1 MEEWVLLFDLLYSY
15 LKQCHKTW
23 EVLQKLRGRP
33 NCLECRHQFV
43 DIAAPAL
50 HRYAIHF
57 CRLALKQQER
67 DGQNFIL
74 RRWLSETHSILQEYQ
89 VPINKLSL
97 VEVKSGISLLLRHPS
112 QLSSVQ
118 NSAQE
123 VLYDCTFSSR
133 PVKRVKFDTV
143 SAAVLPELLPDLPQ
157 AVVACETEELQDS
170 GEIVFDPLYFQ
181 M

>member
-1 MEEWVLLFDLLYSY
+1 M
-15 LKQCHKTW
+15 
-23 EVLQKLRGRP
+23 
-33 NCLECRHQFV
+33 
-43 DIAAPAL
+43 
-50 HRYAIHF
+50 
-57 CRLALKQQER
+57 
-67 DGQNFIL
+67 
-74 RRWLSETHSILQEYQ
+74 QEYQ

-97 VEVKSGISLLLRHPS
+97 VEVKSGINLLLRHPS

-123 VLYDCTFSSR
+123 VLYDCTCSSR

-143 SAAVLPELLPDLPQ
+143 SVAVLPELIPDLAQ

>member
-15 LKQCHKTW
+15 LKQCHQTW
-23 EVLQKLRGRP
+23 EVLQKLRERP
-33 NCLECRHQFV
+33 NYLECRHQFV
-43 DIAAPAL
+43 DIVAPAL

-57 CRLALKQQER
+57 RRLALKQQER

-74 RRWLSETHSILQEYQ
+74 RRWLSETRSILQEYQ

-97 VEVKSGISLLLRHPS
+97 VEVKSGINLLLRHPS

-123 VLYDCTFSSR
+123 ILYDRPCSSR
-133 PVKRVKFDTV
+133 TAKRVKFDTV
-143 SAAVLPELLPDLPQ
+143 SVADLPELVPDLPQ
-157 AVVACETEELQDS
+157 AVVACEPEVLQDS
-170 GEIVFDPLYFQ
+170 GEVMLEPFYFPL
-181 M
+181 

>member
-1 MEEWVLLFDLLYSY
+1 M
-15 LKQCHKTW
+15 
-23 EVLQKLRGRP
+23 
-33 NCLECRHQFV
+33 
-43 DIAAPAL
+43 DIVAPAL
-50 HRYAIHF
+50 HRYAVHF
-57 CRLALKQQER
+57 RRLALKQQER

-97 VEVKSGISLLLRHPS
+97 VEVKSGINLLLRHPS
-112 QLSSVQ
+112 QLSSAQ

-123 VLYDCTFSSR
+123 ILYDRSCSSR
-133 PVKRVKFDTV
+133 TVKRVKFDTV
-143 SAAVLPELLPDLPQ
+143 SVADLPELVPDVAQ

-170 GEIVFDPLYFQ
+170 GEIRFEPLYFQ

>member
-1 MEEWVLLFDLLYSY
+1 MEQWVLLFDLLYSY

-33 NCLECRHQFV
+33 NYSECRHQFV
-43 DIAAPAL
+43 DIVASAL
-50 HRYAIHF
+50 HRYAVHF
-57 CRLALKQQER
+57 RRLALKQQER
-67 DGQNFIL
+67 DGQSFIL
-74 RRWLSETHSILQEYQ
+74 RRWLSETSSKLEEYQ

-97 VEVKSGISLLLRHPS
+97 VEVKSGINLFLRHPS

-123 VLYDCTFSSR
+123 ILYDRTLLSR
-133 PVKRVKFDTV
+133 SAKRVKFDTV
-143 SAAVLPELLPDLPQ
+143 SVADLPELVPDLPQ
-157 AVVACETEELQDS
+157 VVVACETEELQDS